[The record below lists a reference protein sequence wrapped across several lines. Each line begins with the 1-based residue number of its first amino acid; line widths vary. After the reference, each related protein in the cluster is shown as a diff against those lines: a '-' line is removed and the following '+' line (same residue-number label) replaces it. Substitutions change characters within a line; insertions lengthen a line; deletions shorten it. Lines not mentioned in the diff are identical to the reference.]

1 MVEET
6 EAGFSTSLDASAD
19 PTLVVQLEGPEAV
32 VLEGPEVHRD
42 GVGGATDHLA
52 LHQES
57 LVG

>member
-1 MVEET
+1 MLRES
-6 EAGFSTSLDASAD
+6 EASVSTRLASEG
-19 PTLVVQLEGPEAV
+19 PTLVVQLEGPEPII
-32 VLEGPEVHRD
+32 LEGPEVDRD